1 MSAADGHADPVRVVL
16 GVVASL
22 SRVLSSEQRR
32 PFEGRVL
39 TASQMSA
46 LFFLARTP
54 SGLTPS
60 RLAELLAVS
69 GGAVTQLV
77 DTLRTEGH
85 VDIRVNPDD
94 ARSRIIVLSHAAR
107 DEVEH
112 CEFAI
117 AERLRPRFA
126 ALSPAEL
133 TTLAGLMNRITMET
147 EK

>member
-1 MSAADGHADPVRVVL
+1 VSDAEAPVDPVRVVL
-16 GVVASL
+16 GSVASL

-39 TASQMSA
+39 TSSQMSA
-46 LFFLARTP
+46 LFLLARRP
-54 SGLTPS
+54 SGLTPG

-69 GGAVTQLV
+69 AGAVTQLI

-94 ARSRIIVLSHAAR
+94 ARSRIIVLSRAAR

-112 CEFAI
+112 FEGAT

-133 TTLAGLMNRITMET
+133 TTLADLMNRITMET